1 MIVYCPVTG
10 KFFREYKN
18 HSRETALSVNSAG
31 YHTLWYNGKC
41 RPAHQ
46 VAYLLMGV
54 EVKPGWVVDHINRV
68 RTDNRW
74 CNLRVV
80 PDKVNRH
87 NRGQTKGR
95 TLPTGVRVTSS
106 GKYQARVRVDGKLL
120 SLGSY
125 DSVDTALAAYQ
136 GFKISIEQPIKEGQ
150 INA

>member
-18 HSRETALSVNSAG
+18 HSRETALGVNSAG
-31 YHTLWYNGKC
+31 YHTLWYNGRC

-46 VAYLLMGV
+46 VACLLMGI
-54 EVKPGWVVDHINRV
+54 EVKQGWVVDHINRV

-106 GKYQARVRVDGKLL
+106 GKYQARVRVNGKLR

-125 DSVDTALAAYQ
+125 ASVDAALAAYR
-136 GFKISIEQPIKEGQ
+136 GFKSSI
-150 INA
+150 

>member
-18 HSRETALSVNSAG
+18 HSRETALSINSAG

-46 VAYLLMGV
+46 VACLLMGI

-74 CNLRVV
+74 SNLRVV

-95 TLPTGVRVTSS
+95 TLPTGVRITSS
-106 GKYQARVRVDGKLL
+106 GKYQARVRVDGKLR

-125 DSVDTALAAYQ
+125 DDVDTALAAYRD
-136 GFKISIEQPIKEGQ
+136 FKRNIH
-150 INA
+150 